1 MATRSTVIPRLTM
14 RCTSTRSPT
23 PFRERQ
29 RCVALAVA
37 VVIALMSPTGS
48 TAARANVRAT
58 LQVCGARTC
67 TTLDTTTSRLSPT
80 LFGAR
85 SSSAL
90 APPARAFYVLKLFV
104 EGAPRVQKG
113 WFVPASRTTR
123 WLVPHPSEWT
133 KLGRRGTAF
142 LRKHLPA
149 GPPHR
154 APRPVRVTV
163 ALRHVRDRAPYA
175 HVFDHFPQAPIP
187 GRNAHWISVRVAWP
201 AGTPWR
207 YEHAGLNVLPS
218 RRTLARPGGWYR
230 IPLAFA
236 KVIARDARR

>member
-1 MATRSTVIPRLTM
+1 MHDPRYDN
-14 RCTSTRSPT
+14 
-23 PFRERQ
+23 
-29 RCVALAVA
+29 VAALAN
-37 VVIALMSPTGS
+37 VVRCPQLLGPGATGPTLL
-48 TAARANVRAT
+48 RAQT
-58 LQVCGARTC
+58 LRRGC
-67 TTLDTTTSRLSPT
+67 TTRPEGVVRTILTHHT
-80 LFGAR
+80 LAR
-85 SSSAL
+85 P
-90 APPARAFYVLKLFV
+90 APV
-104 EGAPRVQKG
+104 
-113 WFVPASRTTR
+113 
-123 WLVPHPSEWT
+123 
-133 KLGRRGTAF
+133 RRGTAF
-142 LRKHLPA
+142 LRNHLPA

-207 YEHAGLNVLPS
+207 YEHAGLSVLPS

>member
-1 MATRSTVIPRLTM
+1 
-14 RCTSTRSPT
+14 
-23 PFRERQ
+23 
-29 RCVALAVA
+29 
-37 VVIALMSPTGS
+37 
-48 TAARANVRAT
+48 
-58 LQVCGARTC
+58 
-67 TTLDTTTSRLSPT
+67 
-80 LFGAR
+80 
-85 SSSAL
+85 
-90 APPARAFYVLKLFV
+90 
-104 EGAPRVQKG
+104 
-113 WFVPASRTTR
+113 
-123 WLVPHPSEWT
+123 
-133 KLGRRGTAF
+133 
-142 LRKHLPA
+142 
-149 GPPHR
+149 
-154 APRPVRVTV
+154 VRVTV